1 MYILPSPERVSC
13 NLPEVS
19 VMMMLVV
26 LSGEAVADG
35 LVEEDVDERGD
46 ELEMELDLLEKT
58 DELEDAVAEV
68 EDILELE
75 ESEDEPACL
84 TDVDETEVVRERLL
98 EAVVEDEDVEEVEL
112 EPSLTL
118 TETPSLF
125 FMDPLT
131 RNAESTMYERSVVLL
146 TALLDCAL
154 LR

>member
-1 MYILPSPERVSC
+1 MYILPSPEGVSC

-75 ESEDEPACL
+75 ESED
-84 TDVDETEVVRERLL
+84 VRERLL

>member
-58 DELEDAVAEV
+58 DELEDAGG
-68 EDILELE
+68 
-75 ESEDEPACL
+75 
-84 TDVDETEVVRERLL
+84 ERG
-98 EAVVEDEDVEEVEL
+98 
-112 EPSLTL
+112 
-118 TETPSLF
+118 
-125 FMDPLT
+125 
-131 RNAESTMYERSVVLL
+131 
-146 TALLDCAL
+146 
-154 LR
+154 